1 MVYVEM
7 VRDAF
12 NDGVPESGIIGLIKK
27 LVCNSLP
34 GMEEACKVQ
43 LDTEIPIVVD
53 ILTQDDQSLSHDICT
68 QLDYCPHILNTDLGR
83 YVQAAKRLL
92 APKTNPTL
100 GERNAQGCSSCEFH
114 VTFIQ
119 AMLDDTYGPT
129 CADVEALCLYLCKG
143 ECISININNHG
154 RVFF

>member
-1 MVYVEM
+1 MGYVEL

-12 NDGVPESGIIGLIKK
+12 NDGVPESAIIGLLK
-27 LVCNSLP
+27 LICNSLP

-43 LDTEIPIVVD
+43 LDKDIPIVVD
-53 ILTQDDQSLSHDICT
+53 ILTQDDQTMSQDICT
-68 QLDYCPHILNTDLGR
+68 QLTYCPHNLSRDLAR
-83 YVQAAKRLL
+83 YVQAAKRLS
-92 APKTNPTL
+92 APILEEK
-100 GERNAQGCSSCEFH
+100 NAQGCSSCEFH

-119 AMLDDTYGPT
+119 AMLDATYGPT